1 MGDKETEKWE
11 KVFSTNAVYQ
21 AEILRALLEKESIG
35 CVIVNKQDSSYLSF
49 GEIEVYVKTEDMQ
62 KAKLTAT
69 KISGNE

>member
-1 MGDKETEKWE
+1 MGEKETEKWE